1 MYVATVLLAVFY
13 FIKSYSIVYKNHM
26 LPLQSY
32 FELHMLSTIQL
43 FFQKYIL
50 MMFW

>member
-32 FELHMLSTIQL
+32 FELHMSTIQL

-50 MMFW
+50 MMF